1 MKRLIRGIS
10 YFIPFA
16 LVDTGYIK
24 KSFLPFL
31 SFSYFDIRLA
41 DELRAEQEVAM
52 LLERDRKLLEAQVSM
67 HRTHLPGIWQNSKK

>member
-16 LVDTGYIK
+16 LVDTGHIK
-24 KSFLPFL
+24 KSFYHFYPL
-31 SFSYFDIRLA
+31 YFDIRLA